1 MKSFTRGVLLGI
13 GVGLLVAPM
22 KGEEMRHVLAE
33 RMTEWRN
40 ALPADSPVTQYAGRV
55 CASLTSVK
63 ENWRGYVRRV
73 VEQAKDTGAALGKK
87 AMRSVGRPD
96 EQSSRTREVSRAGR

>member
-13 GVGLLVAPM
+13 GVGLLIAPM
-22 KGEEMRHVLAE
+22 KGQEMRHLLAE
-33 RMTEWRN
+33 RITEWRN

-55 CASLTSVK
+55 CASVASVK
-63 ENWRGYVRRV
+63 ENWRVYARRV
-73 VEQAKDTGAALGKK
+73 LEQAKDTGAALGKK
-87 AMRSVGRPD
+87 AMQSVGRPG